1 MAEKQEEV
9 EQQKLRRILE
19 DDDEFPE
26 EASDTEAG
34 SQPDIQEIEEE
45 MWESD
50 WEVDHVEDSFTRAL
64 DEEVKKIHED
74 SKKSKTMK
82 ESEKEEMKK
91 NKESETNKESV
102 MKKESETKDNKKL
115 HNM

>member
-9 EQQKLRRILE
+9 ERQNITQILE
-19 DDDEFPE
+19 DDDEFP

-34 SQPDIQEIEEE
+34 SQPDLQEVEEE
-45 MWESD
+45 MWVYD
-50 WEVDHVEDSFTRAL
+50 WEEDQVEDSFTRAL

-82 ESEKEEMKK
+82 ESET
-91 NKESETNKESV
+91 NKESEMNKESV
-102 MKKESETKDNKKL
+102 MKKESEDRNEG
-115 HNM
+115 